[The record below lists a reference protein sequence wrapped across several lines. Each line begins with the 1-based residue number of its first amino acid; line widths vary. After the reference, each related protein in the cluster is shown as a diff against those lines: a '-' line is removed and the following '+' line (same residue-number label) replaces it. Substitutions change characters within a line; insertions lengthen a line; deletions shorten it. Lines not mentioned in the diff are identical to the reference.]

1 MKIYFNE
8 YSRYEKLL
16 KNYYIQIMYHKIKCV
31 FGYAVEKIEFGRI
44 EFDRI
49 DFG

>member
-1 MKIYFNE
+1 MDHFDE
-8 YSRYEKLL
+8 DMT
-16 KNYYIQIMYHKIKCV
+16 QATPFHTWCV

-49 DFG
+49 EFG